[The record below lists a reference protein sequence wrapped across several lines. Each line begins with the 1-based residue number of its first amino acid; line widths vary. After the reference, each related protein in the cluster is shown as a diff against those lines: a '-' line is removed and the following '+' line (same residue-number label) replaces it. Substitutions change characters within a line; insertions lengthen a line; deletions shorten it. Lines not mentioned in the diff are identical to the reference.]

1 MKTIIPLKNHKKN
14 HICIIIFGFLLS
26 ISNLY
31 SQNNKEE
38 SFYNWFDNSV
48 GKENLSINN
57 GPAYKDTY
65 VTIGDNN
72 MYYVNKFM
80 KGNVTYD
87 GQIYYDINIRY
98 NINSDQLIINPIGDS
113 KYSSIAVIQDK
124 TSAFYVNGKNFV
136 KLNKEVSTLPQL
148 TTGYYELTA
157 LREGFNFYI
166 KHFKKMES
174 KTQDY
179 KAYSYFTEDNSYF
192 IFYNKTFYTSNSK
205 SEIIKIF
212 PDQKKQINDFYAMN
226 REIRKSDN
234 DQFMINL
241 LKFINTSLLITEK

>member
-1 MKTIIPLKNHKKN
+1 LKNHKK
-14 HICIIIFGFLLS
+14 HFICILIFGFLLN

-38 SFYNWFDNSV
+38 SFYNWFDNSI

-72 MYYVNKFM
+72 MYYVANKFM

-87 GQIYYDINIRY
+87 GQIYYDLNIKY
-98 NINSDQLIINPIGDS
+98 NIFQDQLIINPIGES
-113 KYSSIAVIQDK
+113 KYSSIAIIQDK
-124 TSAFYVNGKNFV
+124 TSAFSINGKNFV
-136 KLNKEVSTLPQL
+136 KLNKEVSALPQL
-148 TTGYYELTA
+148 TTGYYELTV
-157 LREGFNFYI
+157 LREGFNLYT
-166 KHFKKMES
+166 KHFKKIES

-179 KAYSYFTEDNSYF
+179 KAYSYFTEDNTYF
-192 IFYNKTFYTSNSK
+192 IFYKNVFYTSNSK

-241 LKFINTSLLITEK
+241 LKFINTSLSITEK

>member
-1 MKTIIPLKNHKKN
+1 MKNHKKN
-14 HICIIIFGFLLS
+14 YICILIFGFLLN

-57 GPAYKDTY
+57 GPAYRDTY

-87 GQIYYDINIRY
+87 GQIYYDINIKY
-98 NINSDQLIINPIGDS
+98 SIFNDQLIINPIGDS

-136 KLNKEVSTLPQL
+136 KLNKEISTLPQL
-148 TTGYYELTA
+148 TTGYYEVNV

-192 IFYNKTFYTSNSK
+192 IFYNNTYYTSNNK
-205 SEIIKIF
+205 SDIIKIF
-212 PDQKKQINDFYAMN
+212 PNQKKQINDFYAMN

-241 LKFINTSLLITEK
+241 LKHINASLSITEK